1 MNSLTH
7 LLNGAGVGSILHGG
21 YRDPAKFMKAM
32 LSKQKHQANPYSRE
46 HIKAPFVP
54 ASVDNPSL
62 FIQQKY
68 KDKPHVRF
76 DYIKAAENQDARD
89 RGEEDDV
96 ARIMMEQNVGVD
108 EAIRRWDKSRDL
120 KKEVMTPEYWGLSW
134 DDLEQ
139 KGNWWVNP
147 DGLRFPPIPWY
158 NSADG
163 KTYWGLA
170 CCGGEPEAG
179 KKKQRYKMLY
189 FKEGASPDL
198 SQRQFERTAMQNER
212 IRLVDDGSDEFN
224 KVKKADQKG
233 YQYDPEKE
241 DEKTYK
247 GVSLKGTNLTLAKT
261 PAEANAAAKKA
272 KRTRGGRRKL
282 VPINITT
289 ERRSEIRTA
298 IDNHRG
304 IITTKRKKCAAE
316 KPKEDIP
323 TPKPVSPPRLV
334 IKEKSAPPSPPPEE
348 EEEEEAAPVVREA
361 TAEEKAQFEKTH
373 ENMKWYLKNKIVVMA
388 TLVLE
393 RHIVRH
399 LTPAEYEELTKLLQ
413 KNLISFLLDSGEK
426 FLRKLGFVAAAGSD
440 SIKQFGGELN
450 SILMSTQTLGSGSVS
465 IGYTPSGDIIFEYD
479 RDNYR
484 KGTRLISNFKFKLPL
499 VAVWKERYGL
509 EGEAPKPAEPPK
521 AAPKPAEPP
530 KAAPKPAAPAG
541 VVRRR
546 PRNEAEAI
554 AVYRVRA
561 GGEPTAVEK
570 QILTA
575 RDAWGSPVSLYKL
588 ADEFK
593 NKYSSANYSGINR
606 LFGKFG
612 LVGNLLP
619 ELPA

>member
-1 MNSLTH
+1 
-7 LLNGAGVGSILHGG
+7 
-21 YRDPAKFMKAM
+21 
-32 LSKQKHQANPYSRE
+32 
-46 HIKAPFVP
+46 
-54 ASVDNPSL
+54 
-62 FIQQKY
+62 
-68 KDKPHVRF
+68 
-76 DYIKAAENQDARD
+76 
-89 RGEEDDV
+89 
-96 ARIMMEQNVGVD
+96 
-108 EAIRRWDKSRDL
+108 
-120 KKEVMTPEYWGLSW
+120 
-134 DDLEQ
+134 
-139 KGNWWVNP
+139 
-147 DGLRFPPIPWY
+147 
-158 NSADG
+158 
-163 KTYWGLA
+163 
-170 CCGGEPEAG
+170 
-179 KKKQRYKMLY
+179 
-189 FKEGASPDL
+189 
-198 SQRQFERTAMQNER
+198 
-212 IRLVDDGSDEFN
+212 
-224 KVKKADQKG
+224 
-233 YQYDPEKE
+233 
-241 DEKTYK
+241 
-247 GVSLKGTNLTLAKT
+247 
-261 PAEANAAAKKA
+261 
-272 KRTRGGRRKL
+272 
-282 VPINITT
+282 
-289 ERRSEIRTA
+289 
-298 IDNHRG
+298 
-304 IITTKRKKCAAE
+304 
-316 KPKEDIP
+316 
-323 TPKPVSPPRLV
+323 VSPPRLV

-521 AAPKPAEPP
+521 AAPKPA
-530 KAAPKPAAPAG
+530 AAPAG